1 MLKNKGSSGL
11 GSLGGLVGLVGTAG
25 RVWGRQGRSRW
36 ALLPC
41 TSQRR
46 DTHVLPARAPT
57 LTERQVVPRP
67 VITAQRNHVVQ
78 IRVADLESLVTGD
91 DQLVS
96 VSVCPVMNLSIV
108 DLRDTAICKGIK
120 RTRYFFK
127 FQPFVLPS
135 LAQSS
140 SFRTWPQASL

>member
-11 GSLGGLVGLVGTAG
+11 GSHGGHEGLVGTAG
-25 RVWGRQGRSRW
+25 RVCGCQGQSRW
-36 ALLPC
+36 ALLPS
-41 TSQRR
+41 TSQWR
-46 DTHVLPARAPT
+46 DAHVLPARAPT

-108 DLRDTAICKGIK
+108 DLRDTAICKGVK
-120 RTRYFFK
+120 WTRYFFK
-127 FQPFVLPS
+127 FQPVVLPS